1 MSVYDSKIEV
11 DPDKETSPLLPST
24 IDRSGNV
31 EWWERPEQAVSTTS
45 HLSITSD
52 PAKKDNDI
60 GSLNAGAHHHKKL
73 GQILATAISG
83 NDITS
88 SVLYVSGYAG
98 FVCGVFSPI
107 ALTLVALLLALFRPI
122 YTEVVTA
129 LPMNGGTYN
138 ALLNTTSKKVA
149 SVAGALS
156 ILSYVATA
164 VVSATSAMEYLKQLY
179 EKLPITWAVIA
190 LLAFFAI
197 LNLIGITESAVVAV
211 VLFAIHCIT
220 LMILIVFGFITFFK
234 SDYTLLKENWHIGT
248 QEEHNW
254 ALAIFL
260 GYGASMLG
268 ITGFETS
275 ANFVEQQKP
284 GVFPKTL
291 RNMWIA
297 VSFFNPVISFLSIAI
312 LPISEIRNPNNTGAL
327 LSLMAEKAAGKWL
340 NYLVSIDAVLVL
352 AGAVLTGY
360 VGVTGLARRL
370 ALDRILPQFLLQE
383 NRFTKTN
390 HWIII
395 LFFLLCS
402 SLFLIV
408 KGQVDALSGV
418 YTAAFLCVMALFA
431 IGNMLLK
438 YKRAKLPKEV
448 NTPWIVVIIAFIGV
462 IVAFIS
468 NLMGNPQVIKPFGIY
483 FGSTMLFFILMFL
496 RISLLKILLFF
507 TKKVIKNKR
516 LHNFIERQIQNL
528 NSAKVVFFTREDNI
542 AVLNKAVLYIRDNEQ
557 TNWIVIVHIYKNH
570 EEIPPKLEQNVRI
583 LDEAYPKFR
592 IDLVT
597 VRGEFGPVL
606 VDQNS
611 TKLNV
616 PKNFMFITTPSER
629 FAHKVSDLGGVRLVT
644 H

>member
-11 DPDKETSPLLPST
+11 DADKETTPL
-24 IDRSGNV
+24 IGDEGKQAAKV
-31 EWWERPEQAVSTTS
+31 EWWERPKEAVSTTS
-45 HLSITSD
+45 HLNISAD
-52 PAKKDNDI
+52 PPKEGEIA
-60 GSLNAGAHHHKKL
+60 SLNSGAHQHKKL
-73 GQILATAISG
+73 GEILATAISG

-98 FVCGVFSPI
+98 LVCGVYSPI
-107 ALTLVALLLALFRPI
+107 ALILVALLLALYRPI

-138 ALLNTTSKKVA
+138 ALLNTTTKKVA

-164 VVSATSAMEYLKQLY
+164 VVSATSAMEYLQKLY
-179 EKLPITWAVIA
+179 EKLPVNYCVIA

-220 LMILIVFGFITFFK
+220 LMILIVFSFINFFK
-234 SDYTLLKENWHIGT
+234 SDFSLIKDNWHEGT
-248 QEEHNW
+248 EQQHNW
-254 ALAIFL
+254 AYAIFL

-312 LPISEIRNPNNTGAL
+312 LPIAQVRNPNNTGAL
-327 LSLMAEKAAGKWL
+327 LSLLALKAGGKWL

-383 NRFTKTN
+383 NRLTKTN

-395 LFFLLCS
+395 IFFLLCS
-402 SLFLIV
+402 SLYLIV
-408 KGQVDALSGV
+408 HGQVDALSGV

-448 NTPWIVVIIAFIGV
+448 NTPWIVVIIAFCGV

-468 NLMGNPQVIKPFGIY
+468 NLIGNPTVIKPFGIY
-483 FGSTMLFFILMFL
+483 FGATMAFFILMFL

-507 TKKVIKNKR
+507 TKKVIKNQR
-516 LHNFIERQIQNL
+516 LHRFIERQIQKL
-528 NSAKVVFFTREDNI
+528 NGAKIVFFTREDDI
-542 AVLNKAVLYIRDNEQ
+542 AVLNKAILYIRDNEQ
-557 TNWIVIVHIYKNH
+557 TNWIVIVHVYQVQEN
-570 EEIPPKLEQNVRI
+570 IPPKLEQNVRI

-606 VDQNS
+606 VDQIA
-611 TKLNV
+611 TKLDV